1 MKYKVEIEEL
11 ADHYVVALKDK
22 DTLKVKKAMT
32 LNRLG
37 ADILRAFVDGQP
49 QEQLVPRLAER
60 YDATIAE
67 MEEQVSAFYAE
78 WAEY

>member
-49 QEQLVPRLAER
+49 QEQLVSRLAER